1 MRKYLGILEA
11 KRDGYCEK
19 CGLDL
24 GL

>member
-19 CGLDL
+19 RGLDL